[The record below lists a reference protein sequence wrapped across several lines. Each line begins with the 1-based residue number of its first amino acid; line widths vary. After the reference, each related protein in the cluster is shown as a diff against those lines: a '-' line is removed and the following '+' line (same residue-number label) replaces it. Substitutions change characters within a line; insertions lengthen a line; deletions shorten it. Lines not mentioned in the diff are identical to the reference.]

1 MDRMS
6 DATSTA
12 ALAKRRVL
20 LVEDDYFIVS
30 DLARSFEAEGAEVVG
45 PAATVADGL
54 ALLAEAPN
62 LDGAV
67 LDINLQ
73 GEMVFPLA
81 DALTARGVPFV
92 FATGSTGRWC
102 RRATLRSPIARS
114 RSSRG
119 RSPASCSG
127 PERRRRRLEHRP

>member
-1 MDRMS
+1 MDRMG

-12 ALAKRRVL
+12 PLAKRRVL

-45 PAATVADGL
+45 PVATVADGL
-54 ALLAEAPN
+54 ALLAEAPD
-62 LDGAV
+62 LDAAV

-92 FATGSTGRWC
+92 FATGYDRTMVPPRYAEIVHC
-102 RRATLRSPIARS
+102 EKPVEPRTIAIVLF
-114 RSSRG
+114 G
-119 RSPASCSG
+119 A
-127 PERRRRRLEHRP
+127 